1 MADTLGFDSARI
13 KRLRNPERLEYFQPD
28 RIWEVLQPNPDCTL
42 IDIGAGVGF
51 LTIPFAEKFPA
62 AKVFGCDIL
71 EGMVGLLHQDA
82 EQRGLDNLEALL
94 MAPNQVSLDDDV
106 ADIVIMGQV
115 HHELD
120 APESLLR
127 ECRRLLK
134 RQGSIAIV
142 DWADEENGKSPPTG
156 RRVPAARIRH
166 EVQDAGFRNIETHA
180 VYKYHTFI
188 TGVA

>member
-13 KRLRNPERLEYFQPD
+13 KRLRNPERLEYFQPE

-71 EGMVGLLHQDA
+71 EGMVRLLRQDA

-94 MAPNQVSLDDDV
+94 MAPNLVSLDNDV
-106 ADIVIMGQV
+106 ADIIIMGQV

-166 EVQDAGFRNIETHA
+166 ELQDAGFRNIETHA

-188 TGVA
+188 TGIA

>member
-13 KRLRNPERLEYFQPD
+13 KRLRNPERLEYFQPE
-28 RIWEVLQPNPDCTL
+28 RIWEVLQPKPDCTL

-71 EGMVGLLHQDA
+71 ERMVRLLHQDA

-94 MAPNQVSLDDDV
+94 MAPNLVSLDNDV
-106 ADIVIMGQV
+106 ADIIIMGQV

-166 EVQDAGFRNIETHA
+166 ELQDAGFRNIETHA

-188 TGVA
+188 TGIA

>member
-13 KRLRNPERLEYFQPD
+13 KRLRNPERLEYFQPE
-28 RIWEVLQPNPDCTL
+28 RIWEVLQPKPDCTL

-51 LTIPFAEKFPA
+51 LTIPFAEKFPT

-71 EGMVGLLHQDA
+71 EGMVRLLRQDA

-94 MAPNQVSLDDDV
+94 MAPNLVSLDNDV
-106 ADIVIMGQV
+106 ADIIIMGQV

-166 EVQDAGFRNIETHA
+166 ELQDAGFRNIETHA

-188 TGVA
+188 TGIA

>member
-13 KRLRNPERLEYFQPD
+13 KRLRNPERLEYFQPE
-28 RIWEVLQPNPDCTL
+28 RIWEVLQPKPDCTL

-51 LTIPFAEKFPA
+51 LTIPFAEKYPA
-62 AKVFGCDIL
+62 AKVFGGDIL
-71 EGMVGLLHQDA
+71 EGMVRLLHQDA

-94 MAPNQVSLDDDV
+94 MAPNLVSLDNDV
-106 ADIVIMGQV
+106 ADIIIMGQV

-166 EVQDAGFRNIETHA
+166 ELQDAGFRNIETHA

-188 TGVA
+188 TGIA

>member
-13 KRLRNPERLEYFQPD
+13 KRLRNPERLEYFQPE
-28 RIWEVLQPNPDCTL
+28 RIWVVLQPNPDCTL
-42 IDIGAGVGF
+42 IDIGAGVGI
-51 LTIPFAEKFPA
+51 LTIPFAEKFPT
-62 AKVFGCDIL
+62 AKVFGCAIL
-71 EGMVGLLHQDA
+71 EGMVRLLHQDA

-94 MAPNQVSLDDDV
+94 MAPNLVSLDNDV
-106 ADIVIMGQV
+106 ADIIIMGQV

-120 APESLLR
+120 AQESLLR
-127 ECRRLLK
+127 ECRRLLN

-142 DWADEENGKSPPTG
+142 DWADEENGKSPPPG

-166 EVQDAGFRNIETHA
+166 ELQDAGLRNIETHA

-188 TGVA
+188 TGIA

>member
-13 KRLRNPERLEYFQPD
+13 KRLRNPERLEYFQPE
-28 RIWEVLQPNPDCTL
+28 RIWEVLQPKPDCTL

-94 MAPNQVSLDDDV
+94 MAPNLVSLDNDV
-106 ADIVIMGQV
+106 ADIIIMGQV

-166 EVQDAGFRNIETHA
+166 ELQDAGFRNIETHA

-188 TGVA
+188 TGIA